1 MRPDPKAQ
9 QTAMSRHAAELRRI
23 DRLARLLDARFSVL
37 GIRFGYD
44 SLIGLIPGVGD
55 AVVAVPAAWLIW
67 RAHRLGVPRTVL
79 VRMMV
84 NWGIDLGVGAVPV
97 VGDLFDVA
105 FKGNLRNA
113 RLLQEVLKK
122 QAAETAG

>member
-1 MRPDPKAQ
+1 
-9 QTAMSRHAAELRRI
+9 MSRHAAELRRI